1 MNCEECS
8 GFLIDYIED
17 ILGPKESG
25 AVKEH
30 LDSCPDCSLELE
42 HYREIRTA
50 AREEALPEVSA
61 DTLSSLSEAA
71 RENASLKKPPFW
83 KKWYYSPILVPT
95 ISAAIALSVWFYYG
109 QTGFEGVDTVT
120 REVGAVR
127 MRAPEKRE
135 GAFSDSGEKEYYL
148 ASEDKDLSEAEIGTV
163 EADDQKKPAGESR
176 ILPASPTET
185 QADTEAPDNAPAK
198 GALRKKDVTEED
210 LVQYRKGISSSS
222 ELLEQESM
230 EENPVTTSDEGA
242 SESFLRA
249 KKPMLRDYA
258 AELELAQRQQAE
270 GNCEAS
276 ITTNEALLNSSPPP
290 PQDVQA
296 GSYKSL
302 GECYEKTGDL
312 EKAISAYKNLSEV
325 NPSQEEYVN
334 KKLEEIKIDA
344 AYMNYEGTD
353 TEPAN

>member
-8 GFLIDYIED
+8 GFLVDYLED
-17 ILGPKESG
+17 LLGPKESG

-42 HYREIRTA
+42 NYREIRMA

-61 DTLSSLSEAA
+61 DVLSSISEAA
-71 RENASLKKPPFW
+71 RENASQKKTPFW
-83 KKWYYSPILVPT
+83 KKWSYSPILVPT

-109 QTGFEGVDTVT
+109 HTGFEGVDTVT
-120 REVGAVR
+120 REVGAVK
-127 MRAPEKRE
+127 MRASEKQE
-135 GAFSDSGEKEYYL
+135 EAFSDTEEKELYL
-148 ASEDKDLSEAEIGTV
+148 ASEDKDFSGVDIDTV
-163 EADDQKKPAGESR
+163 ESDDRKKPAGESR
-176 ILPASPTET
+176 ILPASPAET
-185 QADTEAPDNAPAK
+185 QTSENAPAK
-198 GALRKKDVTEED
+198 GVLRKKDVTEED
-210 LVQYRKGISSSS
+210 LIQYRKGGSSSS
-222 ELLEQESM
+222 ELLEQGSI
-230 EENPVTTSDEGA
+230 EENPVTTSGEGA
-242 SESFLRA
+242 SESLLRA
-249 KKPMLRDYA
+249 KQPMLRDYTG
-258 AELELAQRQQAE
+258 ELELAQRQQAE

-312 EKAISAYKNLSEV
+312 GKAVSSYKKLSLLDPTQSRFV
-325 NPSQEEYVN
+325 NE
-334 KKLEEIKIDA
+334 KLEEIKIDA
-344 AYMNYEGTD
+344 AYMNYEGSDTD